1 MGAFWRWLQ
10 EIGLLRLVL
19 GVGRKPLFEYD
30 DHYVMLND
38 FGRNHFYRE
47 ALEAFLAS
55 CPGCAVLDLGA
66 GSGLLAILAARAGSE
81 QVWAIE
87 ANPHLAELATRTL
100 ERNRELYPKTN
111 MSVIAQLSA
120 QVDADVLGRKAD
132 LLVTETFG
140 TMMLGEGVLTFVS
153 DARDRLLKEGGQ
165 IIPAGGCQYVT
176 LVQMSEPLW
185 SPRPWRGF
193 NLSRLE
199 DLQDTVYWKAMVGA
213 SSSQYIKLSERT
225 CVLELDLY
233 EATPEQVPKNRTFW
247 IEMQQSGTIDAALFD
262 WDIWADRS
270 KKQVLS
276 TAQGS
281 RNFAGDVAW
290 GWLLQPQEE
299 AAEGW
304 RFGDHPRRLKV
315 KAGDWV
321 QVAVE
326 FIATGISMHLRA
338 RSVDPFRGPEE
349 DSMLPPISSPS
360 RLHGIPRQSIKE
372 ANEFLL
378 PVAGD
383 QERHDFYAEAL
394 QSAVRELEGRPHTLL
409 DCSGNAGLPGFYAAK
424 HGLLRSLVM
433 PGSEHV
439 ASILRQIAEENG
451 VEGAEVFAGDPREM
465 FDVLLPEGRRADIV
479 VVDPPGTPLH
489 GRSPFA
495 ILPALR
501 KELLQDKGLVVPPLA
516 CFEVGLLESLEL
528 SQMFSIPNGT
538 WEEVDLQVW
547 NEEARRQGLLGRMV
561 PHTKW
566 LGGHSTLRRRW
577 LSQPQCLYHVDLNEY
592 GRAPISGE
600 ETLRRSLPIEAA
612 GFVHAIVG
620 RWVVFAEKGPAARRL
635 GAESTYEGRD
645 LTWPQYVQAVAR
657 ADTNLGLLEPL
668 PVEAGAVLQLKVTV
682 RLGAAKVTGSAG
694 PEFALQLVGTDQD
707 DASARRGD
715 SGRRTGE
722 ASTEL

>member
-38 FGRNHFYRE
+38 IGRNHFYRE
-47 ALEAFLAS
+47 ALENFLAS

-81 QVWAIE
+81 KVWAIE

-100 ERNRELYPKTN
+100 ERNRALYPKTN

-120 QVDADVLGRKAD
+120 QVDADALGRKAD

-140 TMMLGEGVLTFVS
+140 TMLLGEGVLTFVS

-185 SPRPWRGF
+185 SPPSWRGF

-213 SSSQYIKLSERT
+213 SSTEHIKLSKRT

-233 EATPEQVPKNRTFW
+233 EATPEQIPKNRTFW
-247 IEMQQSGTIDAALFD
+247 IQMQQSGTIDAAVFD

-270 KKQVLS
+270 KRKVLS

-304 RFGDHPRRLKV
+304 RFGDHPRRQKV

-338 RSVDPFRGPEE
+338 RSEHGAVGLEE
-349 DSMLPPISSPS
+349 DMLPPISLPS
-360 RLHGIPRQSIKE
+360 RLHGIPRQTIKE

-394 QSAVRELEGRPHTLL
+394 QGAVRELAARPHTLL

-424 HGLLRSLVM
+424 HVSLRSLVM

-439 ASILRQIAEENG
+439 ASVLRHIAEENG

-479 VVDPPGTPLH
+479 VVDPPGTPLQ

-501 KELLQDKGLVVPPLA
+501 KELLQDAGLVVPPLA
-516 CFEVGLLESLEL
+516 CFEVGLLESQEL
-528 SQMFSIPNGT
+528 SQIFSIPNGT
-538 WEEVDLQVW
+538 REEVDLQVW
-547 NEEARRQGLLGRMV
+547 NEEARRQGLLSRMV
-561 PHTKW
+561 PYTKW

-577 LSQPQCLYHVDLNEY
+577 LSQPKCVYHVDLNRY
-592 GRAPISGE
+592 GRAPVSGE
-600 ETLRRSLPIEAA
+600 ETFRRPLAVEAA
-612 GFVHAIVG
+612 GVVHAMVG

-657 ADTNLGLLEPL
+657 ADTNPGLLEPL
-668 PVEAGAVLQLKVTV
+668 PVEAGAVQQLEVTV

-694 PEFALQLVGTDQD
+694 PEFTLQLVGTDQD
-707 DASARRGD
+707 DVSARRGD
-715 SGRRTGE
+715 SVRRTSE
-722 ASTEL
+722 APTEL